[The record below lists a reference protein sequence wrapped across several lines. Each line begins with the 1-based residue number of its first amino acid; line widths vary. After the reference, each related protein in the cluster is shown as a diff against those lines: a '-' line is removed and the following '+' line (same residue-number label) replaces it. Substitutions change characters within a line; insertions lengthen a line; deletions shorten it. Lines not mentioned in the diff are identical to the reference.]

1 MHECCWFQQRGQLF
15 LYKMLA
21 KVDSAGM
28 VTLLPRTGFLCTE
41 GSLVFY
47 QADYCLNCFS
57 QNCQM
62 LTLRT
67 CGGGGGGGLLLPYK
81 RLMGMC
87 RWMGSLFHDW
97 SDYNGVTFSIELQ
110 EWGHTFSDFW
120 G

>member
-41 GSLVFY
+41 VSLVFY
-47 QADYCLNCFS
+47 QAGYCLICFS

-67 CGGGGGGGLLLPYK
+67 CGGGGGELQLPYK

-87 RWMGSLFHDW
+87 RGLGSLFHDW

>member
-1 MHECCWFQQRGQLF
+1 MHECCWFQQRGQHF
-15 LYKMLA
+15 LYKLLA

-67 CGGGGGGGLLLPYK
+67 CGGGGGGGLSFLNK
-81 RLMGMC
+81 GA
-87 RWMGSLFHDW
+87 
-97 SDYNGVTFSIELQ
+97 NGDVPLDGVAFS
-110 EWGHTFSDFW
+110 
-120 G
+120 

>member
-47 QADYCLNCFS
+47 QDDYCLNCFS

-62 LTLRT
+62 LTLRA
-67 CGGGGGGGLLLPYK
+67 GRGGGGGGLLLPYK

-87 RWMGSLFHDW
+87 RWKGSLFHDW
-97 SDYNGVTFSIELQ
+97 IDYNGVTFSIELQ

>member
-1 MHECCWFQQRGQLF
+1 
-15 LYKMLA
+15 MLA

-67 CGGGGGGGLLLPYK
+67 CGGGGELLLPYK
-81 RLMGMC
+81 RLM
-87 RWMGSLFHDW
+87 LFHDW

-110 EWGHTFSDFW
+110 EWGHTPFSDFW